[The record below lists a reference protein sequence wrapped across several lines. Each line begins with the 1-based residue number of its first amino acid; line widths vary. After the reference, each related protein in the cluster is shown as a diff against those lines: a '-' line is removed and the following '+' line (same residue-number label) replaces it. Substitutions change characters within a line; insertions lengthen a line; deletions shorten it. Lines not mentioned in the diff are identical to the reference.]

1 MNELNIIL
9 ASSSRYRKKQMID
22 ANLNFEV
29 IVSNVDE
36 TPDESLSFK
45 DQLAEIAMRKAMKVL
60 EDTKDR
66 GLRLIVA
73 ADQNMYFNG
82 KMYQKPVDIKEAKE
96 FLYEMMGFKEIYAYT
111 GNAILLVDKDK
122 ILQSINITD
131 EVRMSMDNITD
142 EEIDNYIE
150 EYNPLDS
157 CGAIVLGPS
166 FFHLEEGR
174 QSTLDG
180 MTLEYTLELLKNI
193 K

>member
-1 MNELNIIL
+1 MSNIKVIL
-9 ASSSRYRKKQMID
+9 ASSSKYRKKQMID
-22 ANLNFEV
+22 AGIPFEV

-45 DQLAEIAMRKAMKVL
+45 DQLAEIAMRKARKVL
-60 EDTKDR
+60 DETTDM

-82 KMYQKPVDIKEAKE
+82 KMYQKPVDINEAKK
-96 FLYEMMGFKEIYAYT
+96 FLYEMMGSKEIYAYT

-142 EEIDNYIE
+142 EEIDKYIK

-157 CGAIVLGPS
+157 CGAIVFGPS

-174 QSTLDG
+174 MSTLDG
-180 MTLEYTLELLKNI
+180 MTLEYTEELLKNI

>member
-1 MNELNIIL
+1 MSNIKVIL
-9 ASSSRYRKKQMID
+9 ASSSKYRKKQMID
-22 ANLNFEV
+22 AGIPFEV

-45 DQLAEIAMRKAMKVL
+45 DQLAEIAMRKAKKVL
-60 EDTKDR
+60 DETTDM

-82 KMYQKPVDIKEAKE
+82 KMYQKPVDVNEAKK
-96 FLYEMMGFKEIYAYT
+96 FLYEMMGSKEIYAYT

-131 EVRMSMDNITD
+131 EVRMSMDKITD
-142 EEIDNYIE
+142 EEIDKYIK

-157 CGAIVLGPS
+157 CGAIVFGPS

-174 QSTLDG
+174 MSTLDG
-180 MTLEYTLELLKNI
+180 MTLEYTEELLKNI

>member
-1 MNELNIIL
+1 MSDVKVIL
-9 ASSSRYRKKQMID
+9 ASSSKYRRRQMID
-22 ANLNFEV
+22 AGIPFEV

-45 DQLAEIAMRKAMKVL
+45 DQLAEIAMRKAKKVL
-60 EDTKDR
+60 DETSDM

-82 KMYQKPVDIKEAKE
+82 KMYQKPVDEKEAKE
-96 FLYEMMGFKEIYAYT
+96 FLYEMMGSKEIYAYT
-111 GNAILLVDKDK
+111 GNAILLVDNDK
-122 ILQSINITD
+122 VLQTINITD
-131 EVRMSMDNITD
+131 QVRMSMDNISD
-142 EEIDNYIE
+142 EEIDNYIK

-157 CGAIVLGPS
+157 CGAIVFGPS

-174 QSTLDG
+174 MSTLDG
-180 MTLEYTLELLKNI
+180 MTLEYTQELLKNI

>member
-1 MNELNIIL
+1 MSNIKVIL
-9 ASSSRYRKKQMID
+9 ASSSKYRKKQMID
-22 ANLNFEV
+22 AGIPFEV

-45 DQLAEIAMRKAMKVL
+45 DQLAEIAMRKAKKVL
-60 EDTKDR
+60 DETTDM

-82 KMYQKPVDIKEAKE
+82 KMYQKPVDINEAKK
-96 FLYEMMGFKEIYAYT
+96 FLYEMMGSKEIYAYT

-122 ILQSINITD
+122 VLQSINITD

-142 EEIDNYIE
+142 EEIDKYIK

-157 CGAIVLGPS
+157 CGAIVFGPS

-174 QSTLDG
+174 MSTLDG
-180 MTLEYTLELLKNI
+180 MTLEYTEELLKNI